1 MEYIEKDDVIQ
12 IKIDCRMFELQL
24 KHLNHTV
31 FMHLLDASCAF
42 TIDFQMVKCTAGV
55 TMDTVS

>member
-1 MEYIEKDDVIQ
+1 
-12 IKIDCRMFELQL
+12 MFKLQL
-24 KHLNHTV
+24 RHLNHTV
-31 FMHLLDASCAF
+31 FMRLLDANCAF